1 MAGGNSNTSY
11 RCPANTT
18 SPPGSHRLDQCACLP
33 GYYGPNGTACELC
46 PPNTYCASGKL
57 TVCPDNTRSAS
68 GADDIG
74 DCVCN
79 AGFYG
84 SNGNCADC
92 PLNMFCTGGTSV
104 ANCTA
109 HAVTAGVRTISS
121 GMSLWACCSRRC
133 GQAEEEHTLQ
143 SIASAI
149 AATTAPTTPPA
160 PPAPSTPGAG
170 PA

>member
-1 MAGGNSNTSY
+1 MS
-11 RCPANTT
+11 
-18 SPPGSHRLDQCACLP
+18 
-33 GYYGPNGTACELC
+33 
-46 PPNTYCASGKL
+46 SGKL
-57 TVCPDNTRSAS
+57 TVCPANTRSAS
-68 GADDIG
+68 GADDVG

-109 HAVTAGVRTISS
+109 HAVTAGVRTVSS
-121 GMSLWACCSRRC
+121 GISVAGYVAGSVDMLIRGEQGFAFV
-133 GQAEEEHTLQ
+133 
-143 SIASAI
+143 I

-160 PPAPSTPGAG
+160 RPAPSTPGAG

>member
-121 GMSLWACCSRRC
+121 GMSVAGSVAGAVDMLTH
-133 GQAEEEHTLQ
+133 GEQ

>member
-1 MAGGNSNTSY
+1 MS
-11 RCPANTT
+11 
-18 SPPGSHRLDQCACLP
+18 
-33 GYYGPNGTACELC
+33 
-46 PPNTYCASGKL
+46 SGKL
-57 TVCPDNTRSAS
+57 TVCPANTRSAS
-68 GADDIG
+68 GADDVG

-121 GMSLWACCSRRC
+121 GMALRACCSRRC

-143 SIASAI
+143 GFVFVI

-160 PPAPSTPGAG
+160 RPAPSTPGAG